1 MAYNKVILL
10 GRNVKEVDVRYTNN
24 QKVVATFTIAVDK
37 FENGEKSASFVPCV
51 AFGKIAETIGNY
63 IGKGDRVLVEGSLN
77 VRSYEAKDGSKRY
90 VTEVFVN
97 RIDFIERK
105 EKADASTGGF
115 DSMGS
120 VDTDSIPF

>member
-1 MAYNKVILL
+1 MNKVILL
-10 GRNVKEVDVRYTNN
+10 GRNVKEVDVKYTNN

-63 IGKGDRVLVEGSLN
+63 IGKGDRVLVEGFLN

-105 EKADASTGGF
+105 EKAGAPTGGF

>member
-1 MAYNKVILL
+1 MNKVILL

-105 EKADASTGGF
+105 EKVDATTGGF

>member
-1 MAYNKVILL
+1 MNKVILL

-77 VRSYEAKDGSKRY
+77 VRSYEAKGGFKRY

-105 EKADASTGGF
+105 EKAGVPTGGF